1 MGGVG
6 RALADR
12 LLQALF
18 VALLVGVLC
27 FFLAE
32 ALPGDQA
39 FRIAA
44 ARYGEDMVSGIAA
57 DAVRAELGLDRPA
70 WLRLADW
77 LLNIARIDLGVSLV
91 SGESVFEELVHQLG
105 STIGLS
111 LAALALSALVGPP
124 LGVFFAL
131 RAGKLPDAIGT
142 AAAAA
147 LRALPSFAVGIALM
161 LVFASWLAVVPAAGY
176 DQPQSWLLPT
186 TTLALGLAA
195 TSSIVSRQ
203 ATLAVLQSSQI
214 AFARTKGLGEFDVVR
229 RHAVRNA
236 AAPVVAYLGVQLVYL
251 VEGVVVVESLFAWPG
266 IGHAL
271 VHAVI
276 ARDIPMLQGTALA
289 MGLLFVLLN
298 AAVDFA
304 CRAIDPRVRHA

>member
-1 MGGVG
+1 MGGLG
-6 RALADR
+6 RALVGR
-12 LLQALF
+12 LLQAF
-18 VALLVGVLC
+18 GVALLVGILC
-27 FFLAE
+27 FLLAE

-57 DAVRAELGLDRPA
+57 DAVRAELGLDRSA
-70 WLRLADW
+70 WLRLGAW
-77 LLNIARIDLGVSLV
+77 LLDIARLDLGVSLV
-91 SGESVFEELVHQLG
+91 SGESVFEELFHQLG
-105 STIGLS
+105 ATIGLS
-111 LAALALSALVGPP
+111 LAALALSALIGPP
-124 LGVFFAL
+124 MGVVFAM
-131 RAGKLPDAIGT
+131 RAGKPSDAIGT

-161 LVFASWLAVVPAAGY
+161 VVFASWLALVPAAGY
-176 DQPQSWLLPT
+176 DQPQSWLLPAA
-186 TTLALGLAA
+186 TLALGLAA
-195 TSSIVSRQ
+195 TSSIVSRH
-203 ATLAVLQSSQI
+203 ATLAALRSSQI

-276 ARDIPMLQGTALA
+276 SRDIPMLQGTALA

-298 AAVDFA
+298 AGVDFA